1 MIRYCEYK
9 AYTHCLDPTICIF
22 MLLEYLFEHP
32 HKSIYHLSDI
42 YISKRGFTKRNIS
55 GQDFS
60 SLRGHLSVG
69 WIGCRGTPWDVPA
82 DRWPSVGPRQPVR
95 ACKGGVRIDVGVRR
109 RGWEPTARF
118 GMGDDS
124 VSGHFGRSR
133 ATAGQSDRVALDIRQ
148 TQRGTPQGSQGSS

>member
-1 MIRYCEYK
+1 
-9 AYTHCLDPTICIF
+9 

-32 HKSIYHLSDI
+32 HKSIYYLSDI
-42 YISKRGFTKRNIS
+42 YIYIEKGNIFTKRNIS

-133 ATAGQSDRVALDIRQ
+133 ATAGQSDRVALDIR
-148 TQRGTPQGSQGSS
+148 

>member
-1 MIRYCEYK
+1 MIQLLRVQSIHIRQYVYLRN
-9 AYTHCLDPTICIF
+9 T
-22 MLLEYLFEHP
+22 LLEYLNKFHP
-32 HKSIYHLSDI
+32 HESIYHLSDLTDI
-42 YISKRGFTKRNIS
+42 YIEKGILFEFSDTKRNIS

-69 WIGCRGTPWDVPA
+69 WIRCRGTPWDVPA

-95 ACKGGVRIDVGVRR
+95 PCKGGVRIDVGVRR
-109 RGWEPTARF
+109 RGWQPTTRF

-133 ATAGQSDRVALDIRQ
+133 ATAGQSDRAALDIR
-148 TQRGTPQGSQGSS
+148 

>member
-1 MIRYCEYK
+1 MIRYYK
-9 AYTHCLDPTICIF
+9 LYTLSRSDNMYIHVACCSNIYSNTHTN
-22 MLLEYLFEHP
+22 LFITYR
-32 HKSIYHLSDI
+32 IYI

-133 ATAGQSDRVALDIRQ
+133 ATAGQSDRVALDIR
-148 TQRGTPQGSQGSS
+148 